1 MEEYLTEQE
10 LRLLN
15 PQIIQDMIQ
24 KEIPISVTVYHLTP
38 EMKHY
43 LQKIVVTVLH
53 QIRQDAMIDYIVYC
67 LAELIDNSQRANAK
81 RIYFHEQHLDIFN
94 PKDYDC
100 GMETFKT
107 DFITNQSHY
116 QGCQEEHGL
125 SMTMTLLVKE
135 ESLYMEVANNTKLTV
150 FEYKRIH
157 DRITRALES
166 QNPAQI
172 FSHINEQEGA
182 GLGFISIT
190 LMLQKFGIPD
200 ENLQII
206 AQEDFTAIR
215 IKLPKNM
222 DEYKYISAISKEIA
236 ENLQNIPQ
244 LPENISKISH
254 LLDDPTSEMGEII
267 DLIQQDVTLSADLLK
282 FVNSASFRMK
292 HTPSNIEESV
302 KMVGLRGIRNLIYAI
317 GSLQNLTPV
326 TKGKKLLW
334 SHSQDVA
341 HYALALAYKF
351 YSTNKKIISD
361 AYVCGLLHDIGK
373 ILFEAAHPETIQNLL
388 DFCHTKHIPPR
399 VYEKIIGGANHAEI
413 GALIT
418 TKWNFP
424 EVITAA
430 IEFHHSPSS
439 APECHR
445 PIVEIVYLAN
455 CLSHYQN
462 QRMDFRLLDTNI
474 LSSFGIT
481 EEKHF
486 QQLFKEID
494 TPKTD

>member
-10 LRLLN
+10 LRLVN

-24 KEIPISVTVYHLTP
+24 KEIPISVTVYRLTP

-53 QIRQDAMIDYIVYC
+53 QMRQDAMIDYIVYC
-67 LAELIDNSQRANAK
+67 LAELIDNSLRANAK

-125 SMTMTLLVKE
+125 SITMTLLVKE

-172 FSHINEQEGA
+172 FSYTNEQEGA

-222 DEYKYISAISKEIA
+222 DEYQYISAISKEIA
-236 ENLQNIPQ
+236 ESLQNIPQ
-244 LPENISKISH
+244 LPENISKISR
-254 LLDDPTSEMGEII
+254 LLDDPTSQMGEII
-267 DLIQQDVTLSADLLK
+267 DLIQQDVTLSTDLLK
-282 FVNSASFRMK
+282 LVNSASFRAK
-292 HTPSNIEESV
+292 KTPTNIEDSV

-326 TKGKKLLW
+326 TKTKKALW
-334 SHSQDVA
+334 SHA
-341 HYALALAYKF
+341 HTVGRYALALAYKF

-388 DFCHTKHIPPR
+388 DFCHTKHIPSR
-399 VYEKIIGGANHAEI
+399 VFEKIIGGANHGEI

-430 IEFHHSPSS
+430 IEFHHTPHA

-445 PIVEIVYLAN
+445 KLVEIVYLAN
-455 CLSHYQN
+455 SFCHYQD
-462 QRMDFRLLDTNI
+462 QRITFRHIDPTI
-474 LSSFGIT
+474 LSNFGIT
-481 EEKHF
+481 EEKQF
-486 QQLFKEID
+486 QQLIKEID
-494 TPKTD
+494 ML

>member
-10 LRLLN
+10 LRLVN

-43 LQKIVVTVLH
+43 LQKIVATVLH
-53 QIRQDAMIDYIVYC
+53 QMRQDATIDYIVYC
-67 LAELIDNSQRANAK
+67 LSELIDNSQRANAK
-81 RIYFHEQHLDIFN
+81 RIYFHEQNLDIFN
-94 PKDYDC
+94 PQDYHN

-107 DFITNQSHY
+107 DFIANQSRY
-116 QGCQEEHGL
+116 QSYQEERGL
-125 SMTMTLLVKE
+125 SVTMTLLVKD
-135 ESLYMEVANNTKLTV
+135 ESLYLEVANSTKLTV

-157 DRITRALES
+157 DRIARALDS

-182 GLGFISIT
+182 GLGLISIT
-190 LMLQKFGIPD
+190 LMLQKFGISED
-200 ENLQII
+200 NIQII
-206 AQEDFTAIR
+206 SQEDSTAIK
-215 IKLPKNM
+215 IKLPQNM
-222 DEYKYISAISKEIA
+222 DEYQYISAISKEIA
-236 ENLQNIPQ
+236 ESLQNIPQ
-244 LPENISKISH
+244 LPENISKISR
-254 LLDDPTSEMGEII
+254 LLDDPTSQMGEII

-282 FVNSASFRMK
+282 LVNSASFRAK
-292 HTPSNIEESV
+292 KTPTNIEDSV
-302 KMVGLRGIRNLIYAI
+302 KMVGLRGIRNMIYAI

-326 TKGKKLLW
+326 TKTKKALW
-334 SHSQDVA
+334 SHAHVVA
-341 HYALALAYKF
+341 SYSLALAYKF
-351 YSTNKKIISD
+351 YSTNKKIVSD

-373 ILFEAAHPETIQNLL
+373 ILFEAAHPETLQNLL

-399 VYEKIIGGANHAEI
+399 VYEKIIGGANHGEI

-430 IEFHHSPSS
+430 IEFHHTPHA

-445 PIVEIVYLAN
+445 KLVEIVYLAN
-455 CLSHYQN
+455 IFCHYQN
-462 QRMDFRLLDTNI
+462 QSIPFRHIDPTI

-481 EEKHF
+481 EEKQF
-486 QQLFKEID
+486 QQLIKEID
-494 TPKTD
+494 ML